1 MTNLLFYH
9 SNSNK
14 SKEVIPKLK
23 ACLQSST
30 RTLDISL
37 DDINDLMPGSVV
49 KDEMKIK
56 INRAD
61 IIIVLLDID
70 LINND
75 DFYDNWQK
83 KLIENHSRI
92 LPILIQSFYGA
103 KDLPIA
109 TCANRITFDSNIVTT
124 DADCVR
130 VTSILLD
137 NIQKVS

>member
-30 RTLDISL
+30 RELNISL

-56 INRAD
+56 IKKAD
-61 IIIVLLDID
+61 IIIILLDID

-83 KLIENHSRI
+83 KLVESDSRI

-103 KDLPIA
+103 RDLPIA
-109 TCANRITFDSNIVTT
+109 NCTNRITFDSNIVTT
-124 DADCVR
+124 DADCIKVIE
-130 VTSILLD
+130 VILD
-137 NIQKVS
+137 SIQKVS